1 MGGGLTSATWLPTGT
16 LVALLLAGPALDL
29 PGHGAEGPAGGVVA
43 VVFGGALHGQQGEQ
57 LLITARQL
65 AGSWASAS
73 DRGVT
78 SRLASGRVSL
88 HLEGRFSANI
98 PTRQAVAVLRD
109 YLRAYDRG
117 EVELARVALVEGSS
131 DRGFAEFH
139 WVARRAGTSQTL
151 RHTVFLGLQQESG
164 RWMVTEV
171 RVLP

>member
-1 MGGGLTSATWLPTGT
+1 MSGGLGSGTWGATGML
-16 LVALLLAGPALDL
+16 LALLLAGPALEL
-29 PGHGAEGPAGGVVA
+29 PGHASDRVAGGAALVL
-43 VVFGGALHGQQGEQ
+43 GGALHGQEGEQ
-57 LLITARQL
+57 LLVIARQL

-73 DRGVT
+73 DRGVA

-109 YLRAYDRG
+109 YLRAYDSG
-117 EVELARVALVEGSS
+117 EVELARVALVEGST
-131 DRGFAEFH
+131 DRGFTEFH

-151 RHTVFLGLQQESG
+151 RRTVFLGLQQDSG
-164 RWMVTEV
+164 TWVITEV

>member
-1 MGGGLTSATWLPTGT
+1 MGGRLGSCPWVPTGM
-16 LVALLLAGPALDL
+16 LLALLLAGPALDV
-29 PGHGAEGPAGGVVA
+29 PGHASDRVTGAAAAVLGGP
-43 VVFGGALHGQQGEQ
+43 LHGQQGEQ
-57 LLITARQL
+57 LLVIARQL
-65 AGSWASAS
+65 AGSWASTS

-98 PTRQAVAVLRD
+98 PTRQAVVVLRD
-109 YLRAYDRG
+109 YLRAYDSG

-164 RWMVTEV
+164 RWAVTEV